1 MFYLTWFFGM
11 FLAIYFAVFMTV
23 KIEKT
28 GKFDE

>member
-11 FLAIYFAVFMTV
+11 FLAIYFAVFVKT